1 MTSREEEQRLFAEEL
16 HGISLQMIQC
26 GHKIIQ
32 WGIDIRKLVD
42 TERKKRGS
50 PTMAEMMLAMDEPTS
65 SAANTPPSLHFD
77 RKRSREDFIGL
88 NTEDVCSSTRIN
100 VREQADAQREG
111 RNSPTVAEMMLAM
124 DEPSSS
130 AANTAPSL
138 LREQADAQRE
148 GRNPPTIAEMML
160 AMDEPSSSAANTAPS
175 LLREQADAQREGRNP
190 PTIAEMMLAMDEPS
204 SSAANTATTTGPH
217 RRKKPRK
224 TNTPFRVRITK
235 LMSRASW
242 PNPGTFVVSKGNT
255 EALNA
260 DLTDPVNSMKKRL
273 RLRGFELLD
282 ENNENMTWRHLR
294 LTQTNWQ
301 ESVSIFS

>member
-160 AMDEPSSSAANTAPS
+160 AMDEPSSSAANTA
-175 LLREQADAQREGRNP
+175 
-190 PTIAEMMLAMDEPS
+190 
-204 SSAANTATTTGPH
+204 TTTGPH